1 MRRRHESQP
10 WSCLHGVYAC
20 FSSSSYVHTY
30 HLFITPKN
38 FAWILSVSVSIVSR
52 FSGGASCS
60 VMALV
65 DGRLFSANVGDSST
79 LLSVFDVEGEV
90 PRATMVPLNCAV
102 RLCDLGSAH
111 LQDSTCGFHMERAF
125 LADAQASMGA
135 GQARSAA
142 QLEAEDHLNQMLAS
156 TFELEL
162 GKKLSIRGETL
173 PHEQSTSFVVTAD
186 HSPEAHTE
194 VCILFTT
201 PAFLEC
207 SVAFLFVCLFV
218 FVQCC
223 TFFFSKTSSTQKPIF
238 FFFSF
243 FFFNQHKL

>member
-125 LADAQASMGA
+125 LADAQANMGA
-135 GQARSAA
+135 VGQARSAA
-142 QLEAEDHLNQMLAS
+142 QLEAEEHLNQMLAS
-156 TFELEL
+156 TSELEL
-162 GKKLSIRGETL
+162 GKKLSIRGETS
-173 PHEQSTSFVVTAD
+173 PREQSTSFVVTAD

-201 PAFLEC
+201 PSFLQC
-207 SVAFLFVCLFV
+207 SVAFFV
-218 FVQCC
+218 FV
-223 TFFFSKTSSTQKPIF
+223 FLFSAVL
-238 FFFSF
+238 FSLLQNF
-243 FFFNQHKL
+243 INTKKKLFK